1 MSVRFSLSLEKKEM
15 KGFLFAA
22 VLLALASC
30 GLTEIGEPVRRP
42 GEGVWTGPGANVGKD
57 DPDKTVCYVTLMD
70 YPDDY
75 DWRSDREKGS
85 VKCSL
90 VVLANGIPMMKV
102 PVGDEY
108 ETSSDPDMHRMIG
121 GHLYTDYSTDSETVI
136 KKDGRLLFRY
146 PGREFICGMLVDSYD
161 VYTLG
166 HPRDGEGFTYRKN
179 GEILLE
185 RNAGRSFERLYRDGS
200 DICFSFSETVKS
212 ASEVIERY
220 YLARNGA
227 ASQVALREDVKKV
240 WDIVSESKTVYYMAD
255 IIGVGSPVV
264 FSGTDMS
271 VLEMPE
277 ASAMTAC
284 RIFVASGVVHAEGI
298 AASRGKPLTAYL
310 WMNPQEYHSFGTGMT
325 MSSVKVSGGSVI
337 GLLNSSSSLEPGQ
350 IFLNGEMFPMP
361 PGYAS
366 MSSRTAVMADGIL
379 CAGLS
384 SKAGGA
390 PMIWKDGNME
400 TLAYNGYICSV
411 TTNKDQASQETV
423 LD

>member
-1 MSVRFSLSLEKKEM
+1 M
-15 KGFLFAA
+15 KGFLFAV
-22 VLLALASC
+22 VLLAVVSC

-42 GEGVWTGPGANVGKD
+42 GEGVWTGPGTNVGKG

-146 PGREFICGMLVDSYD
+146 PGREVICGMLVDSSD

-166 HPRDGEGFTYRKN
+166 HPRDGCGFTYRKN
-179 GEILLE
+179 GEVLLE
-185 RNAGRSFERLYRDGS
+185 RNVGRSFGRLYRDGS
-200 DICFSFSETVKS
+200 DLCFSFSETVKS
-212 ASEVIERY
+212 SSEDIERY
-220 YLARNGA
+220 YLVRNGFV
-227 ASQVALREDVKKV
+227 SQVALREDVKKV
-240 WDIVSESKTVYYMAD
+240 WDIVSEDNMVYYMAD

-271 VLEMPE
+271 VLEMPQ
-277 ASAMTAC
+277 SAAMAAC
-284 RIFVASGVVHAEGI
+284 RIFVNSGVVHIEGI
-298 AASRGKPLTAYL
+298 LTSRGRPVTAYL
-310 WMNPQEYHSFGTGMT
+310 WMNPQKYHTFGTGMT
-325 MSSVKVSGGSVI
+325 MSSVNVSGGSVI
-337 GLLNSSSSLEPGQ
+337 GVLNSSSSLEPGQ

-361 PGYAS
+361 PDYVS

-384 SKAGGA
+384 SKTGGK
-390 PMIWKDGNME
+390 PQIWKDG
-400 TLAYNGYICSV
+400 TLEELDYNGYVCSV